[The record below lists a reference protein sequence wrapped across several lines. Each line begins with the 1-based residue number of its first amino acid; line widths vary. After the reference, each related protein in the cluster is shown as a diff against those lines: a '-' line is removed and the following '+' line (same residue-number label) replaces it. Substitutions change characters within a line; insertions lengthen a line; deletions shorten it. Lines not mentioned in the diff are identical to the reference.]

1 MLRTNNASRDDI
13 QRIEAIEGVLAMT
26 PREKRDMPGLIVLA
40 LAAFAVVLQSAFGF
54 ARSGPL
60 QANRSAP
67 FWVNLIYA
75 VLVRETE
82 KASYSGLPLRS

>member
-40 LAAFAVVLQSAFGF
+40 LAAFAVVAAIGF
-54 ARSGPL
+54 WFR
-60 QANRSAP
+60 
-67 FWVNLIYA
+67 
-75 VLVRETE
+75 
-82 KASYSGLPLRS
+82 